1 MAIFRNSE
9 FREMLLWNRFSHLHS
24 VDHYKSIIICTGC
37 YPVNY
42 ISIMEKGVHKKYYL
56 IEYIIVKTEL
66 DSLYNM
72 LS

>member
-1 MAIFRNSE
+1 
-9 FREMLLWNRFSHLHS
+9 
-24 VDHYKSIIICTGC
+24 
-37 YPVNY
+37 
-42 ISIMEKGVHKKYYL
+42 MEKGIHKKYYL